1 MVGIPLRILLVIF
14 KYFSLDAQLQTVC
27 KFWLKAKSLY
37 NKCMCAPHIPHNNIF
52 ENIHLLA
59 TGTFSNVYG
68 INILKTRYAL
78 KRMEKVT
85 QANLQNIRCVRRE
98 VKAHSVCYH
107 PHVIQLYHIYQ
118 DASSLFMVEEYAPYG
133 DLFDYSV
140 NRNNRT
146 LPEEFIL
153 SIFFQIAS
161 AVTYLHQ
168 SNILFRDLR
177 LENVVLFDGC
187 CVKLTDFGNSKF
199 LLHRQKTYT
208 LCGAPE
214 SCAPEMLCAKG
225 YSQPIDWWALGVLLY
240 ELSVGYSPFYSENE
254 MDTYARVLNLDLKT
268 ILTYKV
274 SENAMRLPK
283 NVFFVVELLLNLLPN
298 LRNPW
303 HSGNNKRSSHVDM
316 KELEHNHHKV
326 SLEIVMTQ
334 QVGGKHL
341 SKLPK
346 AFPFQHRM
354 ARIEWNRYCA
364 EF

>member
-1 MVGIPLRILLVIF
+1 
-14 KYFSLDAQLQTVC
+14 
-27 KFWLKAKSLY
+27 
-37 NKCMCAPHIPHNNIF
+37 
-52 ENIHLLA
+52 
-59 TGTFSNVYG
+59 
-68 INILKTRYAL
+68 
-78 KRMEKVT
+78 
-85 QANLQNIRCVRRE
+85 
-98 VKAHSVCYH
+98 
-107 PHVIQLYHIYQ
+107 
-118 DASSLFMVEEYAPYG
+118 MVEEYAPYG
-133 DLFDYSV
+133 DLFDYCI

-146 LPEEFIL
+146 LPEEFLL

-240 ELSVGYSPFYSENE
+240 ELSVGHSPFYSENE

-274 SENAMRLPK
+274 GENAMRLPK

-303 HSGNNKRSSHVDM
+303 HSGNNKRSSHVNM
-316 KELEHNHHKV
+316 KELEHNHQKI

-334 QVGGKHL
+334 QVGRKHVA
-341 SKLPK
+341 KLPK

-354 ARIEWNRYCA
+354 ARIEWNRYCV